1 MDKEGEKEDKV
12 KQDKED
18 KEEEDK
24 LCSNF
29 KWKEII
35 LYGILTCKYKF

>member
-29 KWKEII
+29 K
-35 LYGILTCKYKF
+35 